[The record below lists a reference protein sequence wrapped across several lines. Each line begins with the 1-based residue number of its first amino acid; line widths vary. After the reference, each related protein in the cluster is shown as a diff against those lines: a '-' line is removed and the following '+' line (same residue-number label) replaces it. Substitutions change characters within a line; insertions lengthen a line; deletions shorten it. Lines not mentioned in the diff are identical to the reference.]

1 MNKFVGIF
9 LLFPILVLCQNN
21 NLPRNYI
28 SMGLFD
34 HKNGFSAI
42 SYSRSILK
50 NKDHE
55 LFLGC
60 GSMIMLNS
68 FTIGYKGYF
77 LKSFVDGFHVAS
89 LQKIYGMGG
98 GPNSVFLS
106 VGIEKKIWKVLFI
119 NTGVNINYLLGG
131 LELLAFPSLNVNI
144 RF

>member
-1 MNKFVGIF
+1 MNKFVGLF
-9 LLFPILVLCQNN
+9 LLFPILALCQNN
-21 NLPRNYI
+21 SLPKNYI

-60 GSMIMLNS
+60 GSMIMFNTL
-68 FTIGYKGYF
+68 TIGYKGYF
-77 LKSFVDGFHVAS
+77 IKSFADGFYVAS
-89 LQKIYGMGG
+89 LQKIYEMAG

-106 VGIEKKIWKVLFI
+106 VGIEKKIWKFLFI
-119 NTGVNINYLLGG
+119 NAGVNINYLLDD
-131 LELLAFPSLNVNI
+131 LELLAFPSLNINI
-144 RF
+144 RL